1 MPTKK
6 KEKAPKKAKELKSE
20 AVIAEVEVEEVSPA
34 DADVEAESPVEAA
47 ALVESVENIKDADFE
62 EVLESVQAVDA
73 LEKDADEESYDELLE
88 TLVSGL
94 DKKEAIKHYRDNITA
109 KLREI
114 KAAKIPF
121 IVQIEGWS
129 AAGKGYI
136 LNELIKSIDP
146 RFYNV
151 YVEDDEKDRS
161 RYPFLY
167 DYFNSIPQN
176 GNFRFMDGGYMQA
189 TINDCFYNDLSK
201 SEYKQRIKSLN
212 NYERSLV
219 NNGYV
224 IIKMFLD
231 ISEKEQ
237 KERLTDLIDSK
248 KHSWRVTSKDILQ
261 NANYK
266 AWKKAY
272 KSFMVDNSD
281 YVPWHI
287 IDAKK
292 DKDLRYEAFK
302 LLSDSIDEALAAGK
316 FTGKEYEENFDL
328 IPMPKLAD
336 VDLNAALSE
345 EDYKKSLDYYEMKV
359 FKLSSELYKKK
370 IPFVL
375 AFEGWDAAGKG
386 GAIKRVAYP
395 LDPRD
400 FEVIP
405 VASPS
410 APEKERHFLWRFY
423 QHLPKT
429 GHVHIFDRSW
439 YGRVMVERL
448 EGFCSEDDWKRAY
461 NEMNE
466 FEKDLTDWGA
476 TVLKFWIQIDK
487 DTQLERF
494 NERQNTPEKQWKITD
509 EDWRN
514 REKWDEYEV
523 AIDEMIEKTS
533 TSYAPW
539 HIIESKDKKYARIK
553 VMRIL
558 CEAMENALKS
568 KK

>member
-1 MPTKK
+1 MAQALCGLSFNKSEVMTMPTKK
-6 KEKAPKKAKELKSE
+6 KEKAPKKAKELNSE

-34 DADVEAESPVEAA
+34 A
-47 ALVESVENIKDADFE
+47 
-62 EVLESVQAVDA
+62 
-73 LEKDADEESYDELLE
+73 DADEESYDELLE

-237 KERLTDLIDSK
+237 KERLTDLID
-248 KHSWRVTSKDILQ
+248 R
-261 NANYK
+261 
-266 AWKKAY
+266 
-272 KSFMVDNSD
+272 
-281 YVPWHI
+281 
-287 IDAKK
+287 
-292 DKDLRYEAFK
+292 R
-302 LLSDSIDEALAAGK
+302 SIHG
-316 FTGKEYEENFDL
+316 
-328 IPMPKLAD
+328 
-336 VDLNAALSE
+336 V
-345 EDYKKSLDYYEMKV
+345 
-359 FKLSSELYKKK
+359 
-370 IPFVL
+370 
-375 AFEGWDAAGKG
+375 
-386 GAIKRVAYP
+386 
-395 LDPRD
+395 
-400 FEVIP
+400 
-405 VASPS
+405 
-410 APEKERHFLWRFY
+410 
-423 QHLPKT
+423 
-429 GHVHIFDRSW
+429 
-439 YGRVMVERL
+439 
-448 EGFCSEDDWKRAY
+448 
-461 NEMNE
+461 
-466 FEKDLTDWGA
+466 
-476 TVLKFWIQIDK
+476 
-487 DTQLERF
+487 
-494 NERQNTPEKQWKITD
+494 
-509 EDWRN
+509 
-514 REKWDEYEV
+514 
-523 AIDEMIEKTS
+523 
-533 TSYAPW
+533 
-539 HIIESKDKKYARIK
+539 
-553 VMRIL
+553 
-558 CEAMENALKS
+558 
-568 KK
+568 

>member
-1 MPTKK
+1 
-6 KEKAPKKAKELKSE
+6 
-20 AVIAEVEVEEVSPA
+20 
-34 DADVEAESPVEAA
+34 
-47 ALVESVENIKDADFE
+47 
-62 EVLESVQAVDA
+62 
-73 LEKDADEESYDELLE
+73 
-88 TLVSGL
+88 
-94 DKKEAIKHYRDNITA
+94 
-109 KLREI
+109 
-114 KAAKIPF
+114 
-121 IVQIEGWS
+121 
-129 AAGKGYI
+129 
-136 LNELIKSIDP
+136 
-146 RFYNV
+146 
-151 YVEDDEKDRS
+151 
-161 RYPFLY
+161 
-167 DYFNSIPQN
+167 
-176 GNFRFMDGGYMQA
+176 
-189 TINDCFYNDLSK
+189 
-201 SEYKQRIKSLN
+201 
-212 NYERSLV
+212 
-219 NNGYV
+219 
-224 IIKMFLD
+224 
-231 ISEKEQ
+231 
-237 KERLTDLIDSK
+237 
-248 KHSWRVTSKDILQ
+248 
-261 NANYK
+261 
-266 AWKKAY
+266 
-272 KSFMVDNSD
+272 MVDNSD

-287 IDAKK
+287 IDANK

-302 LLSDSIDEALAAGK
+302 LLSDTIDEALAAGK